1 MEHTTSEPNGEPNG
15 EPTVEPTKQQLE
27 SAEDKIRQALV
38 QQGPDAAIKELM
50 KHPVTGQQMDYAE
63 SRMYFG

>member
-1 MEHTTSEPNGEPNG
+1 MDHTTSEQSSEPNG
-15 EPTVEPTKQQLE
+15 EPTKQQLE
-27 SAEDKIRQALV
+27 TAEAKIRQALV

-50 KHPVTGQQMDYAE
+50 KHPATGQQMDYAE